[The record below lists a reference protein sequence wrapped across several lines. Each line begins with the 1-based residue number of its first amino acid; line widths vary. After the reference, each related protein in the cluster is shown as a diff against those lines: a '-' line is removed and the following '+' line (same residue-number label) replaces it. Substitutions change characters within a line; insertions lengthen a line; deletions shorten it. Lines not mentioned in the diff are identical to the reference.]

1 MFFYYRIDKALA
13 VGSPWCRFLVARAP
27 TGIVLKSSKAFPP
40 YHPTTK
46 MCLRF
51 MLQVLQE
58 RSCQNLVDVGCGSG
72 ILAIAGLKLGAE
84 RAVALDIEGQALVI
98 SRTNA
103 QLNGLEKRLM
113 LVKGSAEAL
122 AGSFDLVLANL
133 PMHVL
138 REKLSQ
144 LSNLSSK
151 GGALVLSGFQD
162 VDKFL
167 LTEELGQQGLRA
179 QSWLSEDLTFFG
191 DPPSGSFTWMAAL
204 AYRDDG

>member
-27 TGIVLKSSKAFPP
+27 TGIVLRSSKAFPP

-144 LSNLSSK
+144 LSHLSRK

-191 DPPSGSFTWMAAL
+191 DPPSGSFTWMAVL
-204 AYRDDG
+204 ASQR